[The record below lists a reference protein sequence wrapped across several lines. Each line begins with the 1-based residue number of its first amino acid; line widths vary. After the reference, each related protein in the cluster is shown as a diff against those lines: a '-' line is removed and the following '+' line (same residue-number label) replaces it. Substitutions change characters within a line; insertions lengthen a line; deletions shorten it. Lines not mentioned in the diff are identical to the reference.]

1 MKKRAWRKTGKEKEE
16 DKDGKVRQ
24 RGGLSKGLD
33 DDVYLAFSLI

>member
-1 MKKRAWRKTGKEKEE
+1 MKKTGKEKEE

-24 RGGLSKGLD
+24 RGGLSKGLA

>member
-16 DKDGKVRQ
+16 DKDGKVRK
-24 RGGLSKGLD
+24 RGGLSKGLA